1 MACSRSASST
11 IFTLTAREFVRFMPS
26 ADRGPAYDRLFR
38 QYQTLVAD
46 QHIRRAMHGL
56 REGRSEETGCF
67 PAALMVQAPS

>member
-1 MACSRSASST
+1 VACSRSASST

-46 QHIRRAMHGL
+46 QHIRRAVHGL
-56 REGRSEETGCF
+56 RE
-67 PAALMVQAPS
+67 